1 MNKNKLFL
9 TTRRIMMISK
19 EKLDR
24 INYLAN
30 KKKQGELTIEEEGE
44 QKILREEYLKGF
56 RESFR
61 KQLDDIEIV
70 D

>member
-1 MNKNKLFL
+1 
-9 TTRRIMMISK
+9 MMISK

-30 KKKQGELTIEEEGE
+30 KKKQDKLTTEEEAE
-44 QKILREEYLKGF
+44 QKILREEYLKN
-56 RESFR
+56 FR
-61 KQLDDIEIV
+61 KSFKRQLDDIELV